1 MKLPNVSIQIISF
14 PLATS
19 YTVNLSS
26 LMYTEQG
33 IQLKKFPLCAWKK
46 TKITR
51 SSVQAHMFL
60 TTASDDLKERRGVQM
75 MTKYLSFLY
84 LFL

>member
-1 MKLPNVSIQIISF
+1 MCHWKNHQSGNYHVSMLSRKDVKLPNVSIQIISF

-33 IQLKKFPLCAWKK
+33 IQLKKFPLCAWKGK
-46 TKITR
+46 KKL
-51 SSVQAHMFL
+51 Q
-60 TTASDDLKERRGVQM
+60 DLV
-75 MTKYLSFLY
+75 
-84 LFL
+84 